1 MVRAYKAAL
10 AAGGL
15 LMKSAVGLV
24 GFLVVVGA
32 IAPRPE
38 PGARA
43 RAEPGDLA
51 RAGST
56 VVLTVPEGDLAG
68 HLTVVDGSGRELVT
82 LTHWFN
88 GSISIE
94 ARRSDGV
101 GLCSFLNVRGSAVLS
116 LTGTAWAT
124 RIHAQSDGSTK
135 IVERPFKSWQPSDN
149 PDPEPRAGEH
159 APSKAEP
166 GRIAFRPWEPWPSDC
181 FLQDPCGPGGLPD

>member
-1 MVRAYKAAL
+1 MVRAYRAAL

-15 LMKSAVGLV
+15 LMRSAVGLV

-38 PGARA
+38 PDARA
-43 RAEPGDLA
+43 RAEPGDPA
-51 RAGST
+51 RTGST
-56 VVLTVPEGDLAG
+56 VVLTVPEGSLGG
-68 HLTVVDGSGRELVT
+68 HLTVVDGSGRELAT

-88 GSISIE
+88 GGTSIE

-101 GLCSFLNVRGSAVLS
+101 GLCSFLNGRGSAVLS
-116 LTGTAWAT
+116 LTGTARAT
-124 RIHAQSDGSTK
+124 HIHAQSDGRTR
-135 IVERPFKSWQPSDN
+135 IVEMPRKSWQPSDN
-149 PDPEPRAGEH
+149 PDPEPRVGEH

-181 FLQDPCGPGGLPD
+181 FLQDPCEPCGLPD